1 MIREIQ
7 AKSILRKHKKVD
19 SWFVARYGMNLYRGC
34 IHNCAYCDG
43 RAEGYFVEGEFGKD
57 IDVKINAP
65 ELLLKELNPA
75 KKKTPLKKGFFM
87 IGGGVGDSYNALDKD
102 YELSRKVLKII
113 SETNFPV
120 HVLTKST
127 LVKRDIDILQTINQ
141 KSKAIISF
149 SFSGVDDSICKIF
162 EPGVPSASER
172 LETLAHLKCKGFSVG
187 VFMMPIIPFITDTPI
202 QIEKSIQKFKEVG
215 VDFIIFNGMTLKAG
229 RQQEHFYKVLQEY
242 NPQLQKSYEAIYKG
256 DKWGGANYSYYESIN
271 KLFFKLANKYNIT
284 VRIPARVFSNLI
296 DQNDLII
303 VILEQMDYILKL
315 RNEKSPYGYA
325 AFSIS
330 QLNEPITEYRNK
342 LQSLKG
348 VGPVTEKIILEILE
362 TGTTKYYEKLL
373 FGN

>member
-34 IHNCAYCDG
+34 NHNCAYCDG

-113 SETNFPV
+113 SETDFPV

-172 LETLAHLKCKGFSVG
+172 LETISHLKSKGFSVG
-187 VFMMPIIPFITDTPI
+187 VFMMPVIPFITDTPL
-202 QIEKSIQKFKEVG
+202 QMENSIQKFKEVG

-348 VGPVTEKIILEILE
+348 VGPVTEKIILEIMDF
-362 TGTTKYYEKLL
+362 GTSKYYEKLIS
-373 FGN
+373 